1 LPDVRRWLAAES
13 PSMTDVEEYVMS
25 APTPS
30 QQAERLEHQKQEAAA
45 RAVEFVESG
54 MVVGL
59 GAGSTAAFAV
69 RRIAELLRQ
78 GQLRDVVG
86 IPCSSDVGATAREL
100 GIPLTTLED
109 RVAIDLTI
117 DGADEV
123 DPDLNL
129 IKGGG
134 GCLLHEKIVAQA
146 SRREIIIVDAS
157 KPSPRLGTKW
167 ALPVEVIPFG
177 WGSQRRF
184 LEALG
189 ARVTVRQTSE
199 GQIFGTDEG
208 NLILDA
214 AFGPIADPV
223 ALARELD
230 ARTGIVEHGLFL
242 GMATDLLVASNDDIQ
257 HATRARSGDA

>member
-1 LPDVRRWLAAES
+1 
-13 PSMTDVEEYVMS
+13 MS

-30 QQAERLEHQKQEAAA
+30 REAEQQERQKQEAAV
-45 RAVEFVESG
+45 RAVEFVQSG

-59 GAGSTAAFAV
+59 GGGSTAALAI
-69 RRIAELLRQ
+69 RHLAELLRQ
-78 GQLRDVVG
+78 GRLRDVAG
-86 IPCSSDVGATAREL
+86 IPCARSVEAQARQL
-100 GIPLTTLED
+100 GIPITTLED
-109 RVAIDLTI
+109 RAGIDLTI

-134 GCLLHEKIVAQA
+134 GALLYEKIVAQA

-167 ALPVEVIPFG
+167 ALPVEVIPYG

-184 LEALG
+184 LEGLG
-189 ARVTVRQTSE
+189 AKVTVRQTRD
-199 GQIFGTDEG
+199 GQPFKTDEG
-208 NLILDA
+208 NLILDC
-214 AFGPIADPV
+214 AFGPIADAY

-242 GMATDLLVASNDDIQ
+242 GMATDLLIAGDSGIE
-257 HATRARSGDA
+257 HRTR

>member
-1 LPDVRRWLAAES
+1 
-13 PSMTDVEEYVMS
+13 MT

-30 QQAERLEHQKQEAAA
+30 RLAERSQRQKQEAAA
-45 RAVEFVESG
+45 RAVMLVESG

-69 RRIAELLRQ
+69 RLIAERLRQ
-78 GQLRDVVG
+78 GQLHDVVG
-86 IPCSSDVGATAREL
+86 IPCSREVGATAQQL
-100 GIPLTTLED
+100 GIPLTSLEECA
-109 RVAIDLTI
+109 AIDLTI

-123 DPDLNL
+123 DPDMNL

-134 GCLLHEKIVAQA
+134 GALLHEKIVAQA

-157 KPSPRLGTKW
+157 KPSQRLGTKW

-184 LEALG
+184 LESLG
-189 ARVTVRQTSE
+189 ANVIVRQTPDGE
-199 GQIFGTDEG
+199 LFKTDEG

-214 AFGPIADPV
+214 DFGPIADPS

-242 GMATDLLVASNDDIQ
+242 DLATDLLVAGDDDIQ
-257 HATRARSGDA
+257 HTTRARLRDA

>member
-1 LPDVRRWLAAES
+1 
-13 PSMTDVEEYVMS
+13 MT
-25 APTPS
+25 APTTS
-30 QQAERLEHQKQEAAA
+30 AEAERLERQKQEAAL
-45 RAVEFVESG
+45 RAVEWVESG

-69 RRIAELLRQ
+69 RRIAELLKQ

-86 IPCSSDVGATAREL
+86 IPCSNKDGATAAQL
-100 GIPLTTLED
+100 GIPLTTLEE
-109 RVAIDLTI
+109 RTAIDLTI

-123 DPDLNL
+123 DPELNL

-134 GCLLHEKIVAQA
+134 GCLFHEKIVAQA

-157 KPSPRLGTKW
+157 KPSSQLGTRW

-177 WGSQRRF
+177 WGSQCRF
-184 LEALG
+184 LETLG
-189 ARVTVRQTSE
+189 AQVTVRQKSD
-199 GQIFGTDEG
+199 GRPFKTDEG

-214 AFGPIADPV
+214 AFGPIADPA

-242 GMATDLLVASNDDIQ
+242 GIATDLLVAGGDGIQ
-257 HATRARSGDA
+257 HTTRAQGPRA